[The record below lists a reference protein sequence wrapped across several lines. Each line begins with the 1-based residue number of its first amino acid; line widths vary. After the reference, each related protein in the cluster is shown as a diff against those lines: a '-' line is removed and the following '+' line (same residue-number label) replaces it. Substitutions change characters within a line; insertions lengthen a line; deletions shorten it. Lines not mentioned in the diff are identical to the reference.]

1 MATVT
6 IRMFLA
12 MAVLFLPPMGAVS
25 TAPARAGA
33 APVECWRGWGYW
45 VDART
50 RAYKSDEML
59 FVTRGAADW
68 APGVKVRLYRLDRA
82 SGRIDDVEPA
92 IAVIPIVART
102 YYRGTTNY
110 VNAMANVAGSDDQ
123 LVFGLSHVAPSVAA
137 LPRMARFNAWAC
149 GLGNGDD

>member
-6 IRMFLA
+6 IRMVLA
-12 MAVLFLPPMGAVS
+12 MAVLLSIAS
-25 TAPARAGA
+25 TRAA
-33 APVECWRGWGYW
+33 APPIECWRGWGYW
-45 VDART
+45 VDANT

-68 APGVKVRLYRLDRA
+68 APGVTVRLYRLDRA
-82 SGRIDDVEPA
+82 SGRIDDGEPA
-92 IAVIPIVART
+92 IAVNPVVART

-110 VNAMANVAGSDDQ
+110 VNAMADVAGSDDQ
-123 LVFGLSHVAPSVAA
+123 LVFGLSHVAPPVSA

-149 GLGNGDD
+149 GLGDDGD